1 MIVLV
6 GLEFAVYLFLMGL
19 RAVGFPPCAL
29 QAWLA
34 FGLEVALDL
43 TGAALAAGLALDGI
57 APDRPG
63 PESRD
68 RSAARAY
75 GFACLAFLSTAVSAS
90 NWQFL
95 SQVLGYRLT
104 EVIGTWLELE
114 VNLPYVSC
122 FAFAALCLITLV
134 WRTGLRYRVV
144 LGTAISAMLAAVIL
158 LFVIPELHGSNHPL
172 QHQLLH
178 VACFVVSSAI
188 VGFGYMNLM
197 PGAATSARLLAGGF
211 SALAV
216 SGFLFQLTELHPGE
230 HAFETAMEV
239 TWTWGQFAAV
249 IGLLCARSEPR

>member
-1 MIVLV
+1 MIVV
-6 GLEFAVYLFLMGL
+6 VRLEFAVYLFLMGL
-19 RAVGFPPCAL
+19 RAASFPPCPI
-29 QAWLA
+29 QTWLA

-43 TGAALAAGLALDGI
+43 TGALIAAGLALDGI

-75 GFACLAFLSTAVSAS
+75 GFASLALLSTAISTS

-114 VNLPYVSC
+114 VNAPYIAC
-122 FAFAALCLITLV
+122 FAFAALCLVTLV

-144 LGTAISAMLAAVIL
+144 LGTVISGLLATAVL
-158 LFVIPELHGSNHPL
+158 LFILPDLHGSDHPL
-172 QHQLLH
+172 QHQILH
-178 VACFVVSSAI
+178 VACFVVSAAI
-188 VGFGYMNLM
+188 LGFGYMNLM
-197 PGAATSARLLAGGF
+197 PGAPASARLLACGF

-216 SGFLFQLTELHPGE
+216 SGFLFQLTELHPGV
-230 HAFETAMEV
+230 HAFDTAMEV
-239 TWTWGQFAAV
+239 TWSWGQFAAV